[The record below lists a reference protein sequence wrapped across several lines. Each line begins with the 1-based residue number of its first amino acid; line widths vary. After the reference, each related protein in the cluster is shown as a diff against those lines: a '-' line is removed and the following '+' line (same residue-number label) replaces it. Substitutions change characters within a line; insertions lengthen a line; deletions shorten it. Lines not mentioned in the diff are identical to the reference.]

1 MRDRPAARR
10 LAEVVCPPQVRDGDR
25 ADRVLRELALM
36 LGALPPAA
44 RHGLTAVLAVV
55 DQGARLYPPA
65 RGRRFARLGDAA
77 AEAYLRALLS
87 GPGVTAELVL
97 RLKSVVTMCYYQL
110 PDVQRE
116 IGYDPTPYIATVAAR
131 RLQRYG
137 AQIRAADR
145 QRPS

>member
-77 AEAYLRALLS
+77 AEAYLRALLN

-116 IGYDPTPYIATVAAR
+116 IGYDPAPYIAAVAAR
-131 RLQRYG
+131 RLERYG
-137 AQIRAADR
+137 AQIRAAEG
-145 QRPS
+145 QGPS

>member
-25 ADRVLRELALM
+25 ADRVLRELGLM

-77 AEAYLRALLS
+77 AEAYLRALLN

-131 RLQRYG
+131 RLQLYG